1 MSLSCIHF
9 LSVLHCYSNVPCGP
23 LRWYFDTSEFCPSW
37 PATTVSSLEVCL
49 GSGLLEWD
57 FMQDDSPGRD
67 SCQKHSFA
75 TGYIIGISIY
85 LQTEVSTPWSLSKS
99 SSVPIIPVCTRQ
111 QPGLDNH
118 GQRTRRLPPRQPFQP
133 LQSFRP
139 FTRFTI
145 EIARVTGS
153 EKFLTILNN

>member
-9 LSVLHCYSNVPCGP
+9 LSVLHCYSNVPFGP

-49 GSGLLEWD
+49 YLRRTTARAEIHARSTAL
-57 FMQDDSPGRD
+57 PGGRW
-67 SCQKHSFA
+67 SVYR
-75 TGYIIGISIY
+75 YIWKLKFQRPEVCPS
-85 LQTEVSTPWSLSKS
+85 LQQ
-99 SSVPIIPVCTRQ
+99 SVPIIPVCTRQ
-111 QPGLDNH
+111 QPGLDGH
-118 GQRTRRLPPRQPFQP
+118 GKGRGG
-133 LQSFRP
+133 SRP
-139 FTRFTI
+139 GNRSNRSNRSDRSRASPI